1 MKACHGWCLAV
12 MLCFVYV
19 PALACVPESKRVEV
33 TGQSHVVLEPDYTE
47 WVVDLVVT
55 DKKPAVAME
64 VDKKMTDSL
73 REIMKDGDVEKAD
86 MVVGRPKFTQ
96 NTTEKHKWSDGAGY
110 TNTTVHRRVV
120 FKLRD
125 LEEVPEVFL
134 AIHNLGVTYRYA
146 YKSSKYD
153 ATLEQAKVDALKDA
167 KAIAQKQVA
176 VLGQTLGPAL
186 RVWVGEGGDRLP
198 VFTNAPSFDLNDA
211 LVNGGVF
218 GSDRSDDVYDP
229 SAAKSDGRV
238 HVRAYAEVH
247 FELAR

>member
-1 MKACHGWCLAV
+1 MKACHGWCLSV
-12 MLCFVYV
+12 MLCLVSV
-19 PALACVPESKRVEV
+19 PALACAPESKRVEV

-64 VDKKMTDSL
+64 VDKKMTESL

-86 MVVGRPKFTQ
+86 MVVGRPKFAQ
-96 NTTEKHKWSDGAGY
+96 NTTEKHKWSDGFGY
-110 TNTTVHRRVV
+110 TDTTVHRRVV

-134 AIHNLGVTYRYA
+134 AIHNLGVKYRYV

-186 RVWVGEGGDRLP
+186 FVSVSEADANDYSGGLFGPTDTQQDDDDDR
-198 VFTNAPSFDLNDA
+198 
-211 LVNGGVF
+211 
-218 GSDRSDDVYDP
+218 
-229 SAAKSDGRV
+229 AAAGPDGRV
-238 HVRAYAEVH
+238 HVKAYANVDFEVIP
-247 FELAR
+247 